1 MSVKK
6 NIAITY
12 LRAMAA
18 VSIFIC
24 HILFISGFFKTS
36 MWFNTGVPIFFI
48 ISGFLMSQ
56 KQVVLDTAGVAKF
69 YKSRIQKLYLPYAI
83 YVSIV
88 SAVLFLIRKPPDAAA
103 FFLYLFG
110 AAGFSPKSILGLGHL
125 WFMSVLVICYLLTPF
140 FQWGWEERNKKT
152 RLAILWIVLIV
163 QFIVFIWAGY
173 PSYGVHIGCYTF
185 AYFTCRGAGWTRG
198 KKECICWGIAAL
210 VFSAVRL
217 VMDPIF
223 MAADSAIYYYY
234 DALFQPLARFIL
246 AMWIFQMMLAGTE
259 RIEKWARSHCRL
271 NYCMQV
277 LSESSFEIYL
287 THQFIQLSVWEFL
300 PYKNLWGR
308 AIWVILSVFPTA
320 VNTQMLKI
328 ICSAI
333 KKCCK
338 RRLN

>member
-1 MSVKK
+1 
-6 NIAITY
+6 
-12 LRAMAA
+12 
-18 VSIFIC
+18 
-24 HILFISGFFKTS
+24 
-36 MWFNTGVPIFFI
+36 
-48 ISGFLMSQ
+48 MSQ

-88 SAVLFLIRKPPDAAA
+88 SAVLFLIRKPPD
-103 FFLYLFG
+103 
-110 AAGFSPKSILGLGHL
+110 
-125 WFMSVLVICYLLTPF
+125 
-140 FQWGWEERNKKT
+140 
-152 RLAILWIVLIV
+152 
-163 QFIVFIWAGY
+163 
-173 PSYGVHIGCYTF
+173 
-185 AYFTCRGAGWTRG
+185 GAGWTRG
-198 KKECICWGIAAL
+198 KKECTCWGIAAL

-300 PYKNLWGR
+300 PYKNLCVC
-308 AIWVILSVFPTA
+308 AIWVILSIFLTV

-333 KKCCK
+333 KNCCK